1 MQIIN
6 KNYNQLMI
14 AGEVRG
20 AGIVDLISFILQKG
34 KTGIL
39 HVENGVIEGQIHICD
54 WMVTGAI
61 TGNYSGKDAFFEIFI
76 ADSLRFRF
84 EETSKTIK
92 NIDLSFRE
100 LIHESSQGTLRQ
112 TVNTTDIIKPV
123 KGLNPD
129 QISDLYK
136 RKIVIDS
143 KNGEFL
149 LNLLKNDDS
158 SRAEIMDMVCELVVE
173 SALAISKTESLKSFF
188 LFPKNVPMR
197 LDEKET
203 GLFRLIYAG
212 MPVADLIEK
221 SGLSPKQLGD
231 SITWMTVKNAM
242 TICDQNGRVVEPRII
257 RQGLMLTRESS
268 FSNLMVITD
277 RSFGSRPGLV
287 KVDQMQ
293 LSFWQQAMPG
303 SKVSAIKIEFSS
315 NSLAVTCETGRNLLG
330 RIAVHPQDVERLG
343 LFDGDDVVCTPID
356 VDM

>member
-1 MQIIN
+1 
-6 KNYNQLMI
+6 MI

-39 HVENGVIEGQIHICD
+39 HVENGVIDGQVHICD

-112 TVNTTDIIKPV
+112 TVNTTDIIKPA

-129 QISDLYK
+129 QISDPFK

-143 KNGEFL
+143 RNGEFL
-149 LNLLKNDDS
+149 LNLQKNNDS
-158 SRAEIMDMVCELVVE
+158 SRAELMDMVCELVVE
-173 SALAISKTESLKSFF
+173 NALVISKTESLKSFF

-203 GLFRLIYAG
+203 GLFRLIYSG
-212 MPVADLIEK
+212 MPVTDLIEK

-242 TICDQNGRVVEPRII
+242 TICDKNGRVVEPRVI

-277 RSFGSRPGLV
+277 RAFGSRPGLV

-293 LSFWQQAMPG
+293 LSFWQQAMLG
-303 SKVSAIKIEFSS
+303 SKVSVIKIESGS
-315 NSLAVTCETGRNLLG
+315 NNLTVTCDAGRNLLG
-330 RIAVHPQDVERLG
+330 RVAIHLQDVERLG
-343 LFDGDDVVCTPID
+343 LFDGDDAVCTPID
-356 VDM
+356 VDV